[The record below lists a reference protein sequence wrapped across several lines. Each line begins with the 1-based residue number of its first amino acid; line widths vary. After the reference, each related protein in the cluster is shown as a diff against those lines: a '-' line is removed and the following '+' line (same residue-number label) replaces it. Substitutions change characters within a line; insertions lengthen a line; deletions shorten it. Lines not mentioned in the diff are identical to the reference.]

1 MTCLFVSQ
9 CEILPLFY
17 PRDFLRWFQAPG
29 FRQSEE
35 RSFCPPEAKTTKLSG
50 EYHKERANGWCKP
63 GLLNRGGAPPGGR
76 EEISRGRE
84 PLHALQR
91 GKFFNG
97 DVYLPNVTPVRILR
111 HYILFDLI
119 PEEMVVGVKFLEV
132 LRAEFE
138 PASQEC
144 N

>member
-1 MTCLFVSQ
+1 MADVNQ
-9 CEILPLFY
+9 G
-17 PRDFLRWFQAPG
+17 FL
-29 FRQSEE
+29 
-35 RSFCPPEAKTTKLSG
+35 TG
-50 EYHKERANGWCKP
+50 E
-63 GLLNRGGAPPGGR
+63 APPQGGVKKFPG
-76 EEISRGRE
+76 GRE